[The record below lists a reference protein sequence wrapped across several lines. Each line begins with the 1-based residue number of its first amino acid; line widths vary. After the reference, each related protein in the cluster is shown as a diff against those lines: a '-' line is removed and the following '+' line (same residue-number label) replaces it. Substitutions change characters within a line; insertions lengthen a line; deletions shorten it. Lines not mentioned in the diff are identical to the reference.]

1 MHIVLYTC
9 DYQLGVESLEV
20 IKAENVSYWYP
31 DTNEP
36 ALDRI
41 DLSINEGE
49 FILIVGPSGCGKSTL
64 LRMFNRIVPDYY
76 GGKLKGSVLLNS
88 KNIREYNNKDIV
100 KKVGMVYQHP
110 EKQIVMQDVEREI
123 AFGLE
128 NLNTSLNKMKR
139 NVAEV
144 ISFLNL
150 GHIKDKSTQEISG
163 GEKQRIAIA
172 SVIAMDPDIMMFDE
186 PTSQLDPIASEEVLA
201 FIKRL
206 NRDTGKTIVLVEQR
220 LDRCFEMADRIIF
233 MEDGRIA
240 GQGTPNNIPESID
253 KRYFL
258 PSISYLFKQAGYA
271 NPPVNVKQG
280 RELIKDINF
289 NDAKVMDNRF
299 DMDFVNV
306 TKLNFGYEKNK
317 KVLKDISLSIKKGEI
332 MAVVGENGAGK
343 STLFK
348 IVSGILNGYNGSVT
362 VNGKEISEYNQRER
376 INTIGYLSQNPNDY
390 LGRDTV
396 FDEIAYT
403 LRNIDA
409 FEGERVE
416 DMLLKLELVGV
427 RDRNPRDLSGGEKQR
442 LAIACIMV
450 SNPDILI
457 LDEPTRGLDSI
468 NKEKLGEILI
478 SFSETG
484 KTIVLITHDS
494 DFAGDYAHNV
504 TMMFNGEIVA
514 TGRTEDM
521 LYDAIYYS
529 PQIAKLFKNKC
540 KIVRFVDGVKAL
552 QVIK

>member
-1 MHIVLYTC
+1 M
-9 DYQLGVESLEV
+9 EV
-20 IKAENVSYWYP
+20 IGIEKASYWYP
-31 DTNEP
+31 DTDKP
-36 ALDRI
+36 ALCDI

-49 FILIVGPSGCGKSTL
+49 FVLIVGPSGCGKSTL

-76 GGKLKGSVLLNS
+76 GGILKGSIKLNN
-88 KNIREYNNKDIV
+88 KNIREYSKKDIV
-100 KKVGMVYQHP
+100 RKAGMVYQHP

-128 NLNTSLNKMKR
+128 NLNTSHEKMRR
-139 NVAEV
+139 NVAEM

-150 GHIKDKSTQEISG
+150 GSIRYKSTQEISG

-172 SVIAMDPDIMMFDE
+172 SVMAMDPEIMLFDE
-186 PTSQLDPIASEEVLA
+186 PTSQLDPIASEEVLS

-220 LDRCFEMADRIIF
+220 LDRCFDMADRIIF
-233 MEDGRIA
+233 MENGKIA
-240 GQGTPNNIPESID
+240 DEGTPDNIPESAG

-258 PSISYLFKQAGYA
+258 PSITYLFRQAGYK

-280 RELIKDINF
+280 RDLIKNNDFNSLKVLEHKNGSDLINI
-289 NDAKVMDNRF
+289 R
-299 DMDFVNV
+299 
-306 TKLNFGYEKNK
+306 KLNFAYEKNK
-317 KVLKDISLSIKKGEI
+317 KVLKDINLSIKKGEI
-332 MAVVGENGAGK
+332 MAVIGENGAGK

-348 IVSGILNGYNGSVT
+348 IVAGLIEGYT
-362 VNGKEISEYNQRER
+362 GKITIEGKDISELSRMDR

-403 LRNIDA
+403 LRNINA
-409 FEGERVE
+409 FDIDKVE
-416 DMLLKLELVGV
+416 NMLIKLDLAKL

-442 LAIACIMV
+442 LAIGCTMV
-450 SNPDILI
+450 SDPDILI
-457 LDEPTRGLDSI
+457 LDEPTRGLDYV
-468 NKEKLGEILI
+468 NKEKLGELLT
-478 SFSETG
+478 SLSEIG

-494 DFAGDYAHNV
+494 DFAGDYTHSAV
-504 TMMFNGEIVA
+504 MMFDGEITA
-514 TGRTEDM
+514 AGKTEDM

-529 PQIAKLFKNKC
+529 PQISKLFKNKC
-540 KIVRFVDGVKAL
+540 KIVSLKDGLNAL

>member
-1 MHIVLYTC
+1 M
-9 DYQLGVESLEV
+9 EV
-20 IKAENVSYWYP
+20 IKVEKASYWYP
-31 DTNEP
+31 DTQKP
-36 ALDRI
+36 ALDNI
-41 DLSINEGE
+41 DLNINEGE
-49 FILIVGPSGCGKSTL
+49 FVLVVGPSGCGKSTL

-76 GGKLKGSVLLNS
+76 GGKLRGSVLLNN
-88 KNIREYNNKDIV
+88 KNIREYNKKDII

-128 NLNTSLNKMKR
+128 NLNTPLNKMKR

-172 SVIAMDPDIMMFDE
+172 SVIAMDPDIMLFDE

-206 NRDTGKTIVLVEQR
+206 NRDTGKTVVLVEQR
-220 LDRCFEMADRIIF
+220 LDRCFDMVDRIIF
-233 MEDGRIA
+233 MEDGRIV
-240 GQGTPNNIPESID
+240 GEGTPNKIPETID

-258 PSISYLFKQAGYA
+258 PSITYLFKKAGCE

-280 RELIKDINF
+280 RELIKNIDFNEPKVLDVRHDMNF
-289 NDAKVMDNRF
+289 I
-299 DMDFVNV
+299 NV

-317 KVLKDISLSIKKGEI
+317 KVLKDINLSIKKGEI

-348 IVSGILNGYNGSVT
+348 IISGILDGYNGRVT
-362 VNGKEISEYNQRER
+362 VNGKEISEYKQRER

-396 FDEIAYT
+396 FDEVAYT
-403 LRNIDA
+403 LRNINA
-409 FEGERVE
+409 FDGERVE

-442 LAIACIMV
+442 LAIACTMV
-450 SNPDILI
+450 SNPDIII

-478 SFSETG
+478 NLSQTG

-494 DFAGDYAHNV
+494 DFAGDYAHSV

-514 TGRTEDM
+514 AGRTKDM

-540 KIVRFVDGVKAL
+540 KIVSFKDGVKAL

>member
-1 MHIVLYTC
+1 VEILEII
-9 DYQLGVESLEV
+9 GVEN
-20 IKAENVSYWYP
+20 ASYWYP
-31 DTNEP
+31 EKNEP
-36 ALDRI
+36 ALDNI
-41 DLSINEGE
+41 NLSINEGE
-49 FILIVGPSGCGKSTL
+49 FVLVVGPSGCGKSTL
-64 LRMFNRIVPDYY
+64 LRMLNRIVPDYY
-76 GGKLKGSVLLNS
+76 GGKLKGSVLLNN
-88 KNIREYNNKDIV
+88 KNIREYNKKDIIE
-100 KKVGMVYQHP
+100 KVGMVYQHP

-128 NLNTSLNKMKR
+128 NLNTPLNKMKR

-150 GHIKDKSTQEISG
+150 SHIKDKSTQEISG

-172 SVIAMDPDIMMFDE
+172 SVMAMDPDIMLLDE
-186 PTSQLDPIASEEVLA
+186 PTSQLDPIASEEVLS

-220 LDRCFEMADRIIF
+220 LDRCFDMADRIIF
-233 MEDGRIA
+233 MENGIIA

-258 PSISYLFKQAGYA
+258 PSITYLFKQAGYV

-280 RELIKDINF
+280 RELIKNIDF
-289 NDAKVMDNRF
+289 DGLKALDNRL
-299 DMDFVNV
+299 DIDIINV
-306 TKLNFGYEKNK
+306 SKLNFGYEKNK
-317 KVLKDISLSIKKGEI
+317 KVLKDINLSIKKGEI

-348 IVSGILNGYNGSVT
+348 IIAGMLDEYKGRVTVSG
-362 VNGKEISEYNQRER
+362 KDISEFSQAER

-409 FEGERVE
+409 FDSERVE
-416 DMLLKLELVGV
+416 DMLLKLELAGV
-427 RDRNPRDLSGGEKQR
+427 RDRKPRDLSGGEKQR
-442 LAIACIMV
+442 LAIACTMV

-457 LDEPTRGLDSI
+457 LDEPTRGLDSV
-468 NKEKLGEILI
+468 NKEKLGEILT
-478 SFSETG
+478 SLSDEG

-494 DFAGDYAHNV
+494 DFAGDYTHRV
-504 TMMFNGEIVA
+504 TMMFSGEIVA
-514 TGRTEDM
+514 TGRTEDI
-521 LYDAIYYS
+521 LNDAIYYS
-529 PQIAKLFKNKC
+529 PQISKLFKNKC
-540 KIVRFVDGVKAL
+540 KIVRFRDGVKAL
-552 QVIK
+552 KVIK

>member
-1 MHIVLYTC
+1 MELIR
-9 DYQLGVESLEV
+9 VEN
-20 IKAENVSYWYP
+20 ASYWYP
-31 DTNEP
+31 DTQRP
-36 ALDRI
+36 ALDNI
-41 DLSINEGE
+41 DLNINEGE
-49 FILIVGPSGCGKSTL
+49 FVLIVGPSGCGKSTL

-76 GGKLKGSVLLNS
+76 GGKLKGSVLINN
-88 KNIREYNNKDIV
+88 KNIREYNKKDII

-128 NLNTSLNKMKR
+128 NLNTPLNKMKR

-150 GHIKDKSTQEISG
+150 GNIKDKSTQEISG

-172 SVIAMDPDIMMFDE
+172 SVIAMEPDIMLFDE
-186 PTSQLDPIASEEVLA
+186 PTSQLDPIGSEEVLS

-220 LDRCFEMADRIIF
+220 LDRCFDMADRIIF
-233 MEDGRIA
+233 MEDGRIV
-240 GQGTPNNIPESID
+240 GEGTPDKLPESID
-253 KRYFL
+253 KRYFF
-258 PSISYLFKQAGYA
+258 PSITYLFKQAGYA

-280 RELIKDINF
+280 RNLIKSIDF
-289 NDAKVMDNRF
+289 DELKVLDNRP
-299 DMDFVNV
+299 DMDFINV
-306 TKLNFGYEKNK
+306 TKLNFGYEKNR
-317 KVLKDISLSIKKGEI
+317 KVLKDINLSIRKGEI

-348 IVSGILNGYNGSVT
+348 IISGILDGYTGRVT
-362 VNGKEISEYNQRER
+362 VNGRDISEFSQRER

-416 DMLLKLELVGV
+416 DMLLKLELVEV

-442 LAIACIMV
+442 LAIACTMV

-468 NKEKLGEILI
+468 NKEKLGTILN
-478 SFSETG
+478 SLAEAG

-494 DFAGDYAHNV
+494 DFAGDYANSV
-504 TMMFNGEIVA
+504 TMLFNGEIVA